1 MTEIP
6 QKYIDIPSLPH
17 HFLGAAAV
25 HDLTLQETQDQQT
38 AQAISSN
45 AIVLSN
51 VVELATSVVRQ
62 MAKQD
67 LAQSLGDQSQ
77 TREVLTNIV
86 ANRVKQKLAL

>member
-1 MTEIP
+1 M
-6 QKYIDIPSLPH
+6 
-17 HFLGAAAV
+17 A
-25 HDLTLQETQDQQT
+25 DLTLPETQDQQL

-67 LAQSLGDQSQ
+67 LSEALGHQSQ
-77 TREVLTNIV
+77 TRDVLANTV
-86 ANRVKQKLAL
+86 ANRVKEKLGL

>member
-1 MTEIP
+1 MP
-6 QKYIDIPSLPH
+6 
-17 HFLGAAAV
+17 
-25 HDLTLQETQDQQT
+25 DLTLQETQDQQT

-67 LAQSLGDQSQ
+67 LSDALGHQSQ
-77 TREVLTNIV
+77 SRDVLANTV
-86 ANRVKQKLAL
+86 ANRIKQKLAL